1 MMIQEEQILKE
12 KVGQR
17 NCFKVPEGYFD
28 QLSASVMESLPQ
40 QEQKARTTVLRKL
53 LYTAASVV
61 IAVLM
66 GVTYY
71 FHQDNGRVETAAAA
85 PESNYYE
92 ELADYAMIDNMDIYV
107 CMAEE

>member
-28 QLSASVMESLPQ
+28 QLSASVMDCLPQ

-71 FHQDNGRVETAAAA
+71 FHQDNGRVETTAAA

>member
-28 QLSASVMESLPQ
+28 QLSASVMDCLPQ

-71 FHQDNGRVETAAAA
+71 WHQNTADDMMAD
-85 PESNYYE
+85 SNYYE
-92 ELADYAMIDNMDIYV
+92 EVADYAMIDNIDIYA
-107 CMAEE
+107 CLADNE

>member
-53 LYTAASVV
+53 LYMAACTV

-71 FHQDNGRVETAAAA
+71 FHQGNSHVEA
-85 PESNYYE
+85 PSESNYYE